1 MTISCA
7 TRGRTCPSDPH
18 KKGVSTASNP
28 KISKTPANLHVSHIS
43 RQQGHAWHATIWIWL
58 YVQAGTPL
66 SVNLIWWPFH
76 GIHWHHRALEIRP
89 SILQYTPYAWWR
101 WWRLIIYC
109 IILHQQES
117 QLDNLA
123 CESSKAPR
131 RQIWGCC
138 LASQKKKTDKTSTL
152 GDFIWLNNLPSESKL
167 MMCRHLSNWF
177 KLLDTVFVAFT
188 ALILTASSRVLTR
201 SSTSSTHGV
210 DEAHSPHEESL
221 RRTSQVVGGNG

>member
-1 MTISCA
+1 MVFIGIT
-7 TRGRTCPSDPH
+7 GRLKSDLLYSNILRMPD
-18 KKGVSTASNP
+18 GADGAWSSTASYFINR
-28 KISKTPANLHVSHIS
+28 NLSWTT
-43 RQQGHAWHATIWIWL
+43 WHANRPRPPDGRFGA
-58 YVQAGTPL
+58 V
-66 SVNLIWWPFH
+66 
-76 GIHWHHRALEIRP
+76 AL
-89 SILQYTPYAWWR
+89 
-101 WWRLIIYC
+101 
-109 IILHQQES
+109 
-117 QLDNLA
+117 
-123 CESSKAPR
+123 PR
-131 RQIWGCC
+131 K
-138 LASQKKKTDKTSTL
+138 KKKTDKTSTL

>member
-1 MTISCA
+1 MTISW
-7 TRGRTCPSDPH
+7 TCPSDPH

-28 KISKTPANLHVSHIS
+28 KISKTPANLHVSHVS
-43 RQQGHAWHATIWIWL
+43 RQQGHAWHATIWYYMTIC
-58 YVQAGTPL
+58 AGRYTTV
-66 SVNLIWWPFH
+66 SEFNLMTVSWYSLASQGAWNQTF
-76 GIHWHHRALEIRP
+76 
-89 SILQYTPYAWWR
+89 YTPYVWWR

-138 LASQKKKTDKTSTL
+138 LASQKKKKTDKTSTL
-152 GDFIWLNNLPSESKL
+152 GEFIWLNNLPSESKL

-221 RRTSQVVGGNG
+221 RRTSQVVWGNG